1 MKTNIYDFL
10 FSGLAISFILSGSI
24 SIIWFL
30 VSPLTKAYLGDY
42 HVIANFFVFL
52 LLYGLLSG
60 FLVQL
65 LLKVKPFQYGDFSM
79 EDSQFTYWKLLTV
92 IYLLGEFF
100 LMPFTTVFTKPL
112 IAKLFGA
119 KIGKNV
125 AIAGTIDDP
134 YSVTI
139 GDNSIIGQGSLVS
152 GNFTINDKIHF
163 GKVIIGENVTIG
175 VNSVVSPDTQIN
187 DNSIISIGAV
197 VLTGTKIP
205 CNEMWRGNPARSWQP
220 ISAKIEST
228 PIEKAKS
235 NEARDNQFNQPIKIN
250 LG

>member
-1 MKTNIYDFL
+1 MKTTPFDFL
-10 FSGLAISFILSGSI
+10 FSGLAISFILSSSI
-24 SIIWFL
+24 AIIWFI
-30 VSPLTKAYLGDY
+30 VSPITKMYLGDY
-42 HVIANFFVFL
+42 HAIFNFFIFL
-52 LLYGLLSG
+52 LLYGVISG
-60 FLVQL
+60 LTVQL

-100 LMPFTTVFTKPL
+100 LSPFTTVFTKPL

-139 GDNSIIGQGSLVS
+139 GDNSIIGQGALIS
-152 GNFTINDKIHF
+152 GNFTTKDKIHF
-163 GKVIIGENVTIG
+163 GKVVIGENVTIG
-175 VNSVVSPDTQIN
+175 VNTVVSPDTKID
-187 DNSIISIGAV
+187 DNSILSIGAV

-205 CNEMWRGNPARSWQP
+205 SNEIWRGNPARSWQA
-220 ISAKIEST
+220 INIKNEST
-228 PIEKAKS
+228 TIVKGNLNETRS
-235 NEARDNQFNQPIKIN
+235 NQNNQPIEVN